1 MLSGINVYNV
11 FLLLAV
17 GLLLSFKALL
27 VKEADGLP
35 LVEVHLSK
43 VLKVE
48 ALEVN
53 IGQIQAQC
61 YALILPHGNP
71 RHSAVGP

>member
-53 IGQIQAQC
+53 IGQI
-61 YALILPHGNP
+61 
-71 RHSAVGP
+71 

>member
-1 MLSGINVYNV
+1 MPSGINVYNV

-35 LVEVHLSK
+35 LVEVQLSK

-53 IGQIQAQC
+53 IGQI
-61 YALILPHGNP
+61 
-71 RHSAVGP
+71 